1 MQLHT
6 VTQPWH
12 TIGIDIMGPFPPTPR
27 QKRFLLVIVDY
38 FTRWVELFALRQ
50 TTATHIANVLIDEVI
65 CRYGVPLH
73 ILSDNGPQF
82 ISHLFNEVCTALGIT
97 HKLTANYHPQTN
109 MTERVNRTLKA
120 QIAIYAQQHPGLWDK
135 ELQKLAFAIRTSVN
149 ETTGDTPAYLNLG
162 RDPVLPLDLIINPP
176 SPEPPAIVPERK
188 FIQQYRSD
196 LTHALRLTY
205 QLVREQAE
213 IQKLRQKTKY
223 DRHTVNRQFLVG
235 DLVWIQIP
243 SPQIDNTSISHKL
256 RPKYQ
261 GPCRLIEQLSPSSFN
276 VIRLSDN
283 VNLGATNVDRMKHYY
298 EPQVATDLVAPP
310 HDHPS
315 PPQIRR
321 YPLRNRRPPQ
331 TY

>member
-27 QKRFLLVIVDY
+27 QKRFLLLIVDY

-50 TTATHIANVLIDEVI
+50 TTATHFANVLIDEVI

-82 ISHLFNEVCTALGIT
+82 ISHWFNEICRALGIT

-109 MTERVNRTLKA
+109 MRERVNRTLKA

-162 RDPVLPLDLIINPP
+162 RNPVLPLDLIINPP
-176 SPEPPAIVPERK
+176 SPDPPAIIPGHK
-188 FIQQYRSD
+188 FIQQSRSD
-196 LTHALRLTY
+196 LIRALRITH
-205 QLVREQAE
+205 QLVREHAE
-213 IQKLRQKTKY
+213 IQKLSQKTQY
-223 DRHTVNRQFLVG
+223 DRNTVNRQFLVG
-235 DLVWIQIP
+235 DLVWIRIP
-243 SPQIDNTSISHKL
+243 TAQIDNTNISHKL
-256 RPKYQ
+256 RLKY
-261 GPCRLIEQLSPSSFN
+261 
-276 VIRLSDN
+276 
-283 VNLGATNVDRMKHYY
+283 
-298 EPQVATDLVAPP
+298 
-310 HDHPS
+310 
-315 PPQIRR
+315 
-321 YPLRNRRPPQ
+321 
-331 TY
+331 